1 MSLYRKLI
9 NRTLITCLV
18 SGVALLTATMLLASA
33 SDRQSAAIAAVGA
46 MIGDVEAMLETP
58 DSERDTRRGAITAL
72 LDAHFAM
79 DNIAAFSTGPYWR
92 AATPEQRQ
100 TYKTVFR
107 DVLVG
112 TILNNF
118 DQLNG
123 LTYTPSKATPKGDK
137 FVIVSGKF
145 TDVTGARPPVAVNWR
160 VLTRT
165 GKPVQVFDI
174 EIENLSLLV
183 TQQQENVA
191 VIRKNKGQF
200 GALIAAMQTRLSA
213 PEPSSQDAGRKQQ
226 SD

>member
-1 MSLYRKLI
+1 MPLYRKLI

-46 MIGDVEAMLETP
+46 LIGDVEAMLETP
-58 DSERDTRRGAITAL
+58 DAERDTRRGAIKAL
-72 LDAHFAM
+72 LNAHFAM
-79 DNIAAFSTGPYWR
+79 DSIAAFSTGPYWR
-92 AATPEQRQ
+92 AATPDQRQ